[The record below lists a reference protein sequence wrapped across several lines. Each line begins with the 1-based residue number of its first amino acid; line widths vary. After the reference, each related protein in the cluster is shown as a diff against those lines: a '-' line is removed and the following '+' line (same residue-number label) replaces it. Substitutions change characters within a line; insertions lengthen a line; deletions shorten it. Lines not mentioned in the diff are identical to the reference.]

1 MKKLVLLA
9 LTVFS
14 LLATA
19 KTVKTG
25 DQPFPSCNPC
35 DWVR

>member
-1 MKKLVLLA
+1 

-19 KTVKTG
+19 KAVKTG